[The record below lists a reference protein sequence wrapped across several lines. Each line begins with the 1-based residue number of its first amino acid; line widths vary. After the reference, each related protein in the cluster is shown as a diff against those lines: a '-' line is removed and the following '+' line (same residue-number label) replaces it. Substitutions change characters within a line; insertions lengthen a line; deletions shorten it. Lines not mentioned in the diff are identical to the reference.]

1 MSDIEVD
8 ITAGANNKAIIE
20 GKTSVPFRTF
30 VTLILQRK
38 VQMLFKESQNEPII
52 IGSDL
57 LTKLASAPSD
67 VQEDRGKLVLVTF
80 ACGAVG
86 GIFLSSLILLSL
98 LLSKVRILPEHVAI
112 VLGAIVVV
120 GMIVILMQ
128 KTQKKPTLK
137 QKLYDAMEKMT
148 DAMSR

>member
-8 ITAGANNKAIIE
+8 ITAGGSNKAIIE

-38 VQMLFKESQNEPII
+38 VQMLFKDSQNEPVI
-52 IGSDL
+52 IGSEL
-57 LTKLASAPSD
+57 LTKLASAPGD
-67 VQEDRGKLVLVTF
+67 QQEDRGKLVLVTF
-80 ACGAVG
+80 ACGMVG
-86 GIFLSSLILLSL
+86 GIFLSSLVLLGL
-98 LLSKVRILPEHVAI
+98 LLSKIRVTSQSVMIVLGVIA

-120 GMIVILMQ
+120 MQ
-128 KTQKKPTLK
+128 RTQKKPTFK

-148 DAMSR
+148 DSVSG